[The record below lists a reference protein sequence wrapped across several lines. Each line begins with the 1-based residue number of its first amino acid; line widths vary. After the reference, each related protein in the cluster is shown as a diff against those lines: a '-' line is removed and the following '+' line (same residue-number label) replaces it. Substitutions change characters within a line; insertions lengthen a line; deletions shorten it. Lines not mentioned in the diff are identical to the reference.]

1 MFNYWA
7 LADDQI
13 LKFFRFLC
21 DKDFRW
27 NIFNKLLWCSIYLLA
42 WTLMNWVWFQYC
54 ESGTAFWKLS
64 FPIRIVGSLY
74 FLKGSDIFGL
84 KRNAAL
90 HISDKTAKVF
100 LQKSIYK
107 EQSVADGTPQ
117 THAEDIKGMQAHHKN
132 FIVCRTLNI
141 NSGVRKLHHL

>member
-1 MFNYWA
+1 MFKYWA

-54 ESGTAFWKLS
+54 ESGTAFWKL
-64 FPIRIVGSLY
+64 RIVGRLY

-90 HISDKTAKVF
+90 HFSDKTAKVF

-107 EQSVADGTPQ
+107 EQSVADGTS
-117 THAEDIKGMQAHHKN
+117 N
-132 FIVCRTLNI
+132 RCRRYQGYASTSQKLN
-141 NSGVRKLHHL
+141 SMHTRY